1 MQYFPDFF
9 DFGGMTRT
17 GLVRAIGNAVPARA
31 GYVVALPLLI
41 AVLEN
46 DSEES
51 KDGAGHFSDEVSAKA
66 TDAQDTMQFG
76 AQETIK

>member
-1 MQYFPDFF
+1 
-9 DFGGMTRT
+9 MTRT

-46 DSEES
+46 VAEDLPQTKSQSKAADNNVGDKIAEISER
-51 KDGAGHFSDEVSAKA
+51 DE
-66 TDAQDTMQFG
+66 M
-76 AQETIK
+76 